1 MIITI
6 HRFQNLQIT
15 DHRDLNLCLTHHRKY
30 PCHKPQSEKI
40 TDFKKASHTSQ
51 KRVHRPNPSPP
62 PLTLKGHSGIM
73 YQSLI
78 SDVLAVLGM
87 CRGFN
92 FPPKHCH
99 IIVPVICTHCPPP
112 TYGEGWGIAPE
123 EAWIQMTGA
132 LNMNVTGVTAKLIC
146 TFVFDILHMQN
157 VGFLMMRL
165 TLMLSVM
172 QIV

>member
-1 MIITI
+1 
-6 HRFQNLQIT
+6 
-15 DHRDLNLCLTHHRKY
+15 
-30 PCHKPQSEKI
+30 
-40 TDFKKASHTSQ
+40 
-51 KRVHRPNPSPP
+51 
-62 PLTLKGHSGIM
+62 
-73 YQSLI
+73 
-78 SDVLAVLGM
+78 M

-146 TFVFDILHMQN
+146 TFVFDILHIQN
-157 VGFLMMRL
+157 VGFLMMQL
-165 TLMLSVM
+165 TSRTSNLRINHAELRTTSAEFRIIYAEFRKNMRNISIFCAEFRMNMRNSAEVSQYAELLPHLSSETFLH
-172 QIV
+172 QQRKNRT